1 MQPRR
6 PRKKRGV
13 TTRKARMSW
22 GPFIIVGVAAV
33 VVVGAVVLG
42 SALLRGGGSKVVV
55 PPGIAERTAP
65 QQGSV
70 LGAEDAPVTIVEYF
84 RFDCPHCADFA
95 LGTAPLIEK
104 EYIDNKSVRFEAR
117 PLAAEGEILAASEA
131 VECAGEQGRY
141 WDYHDV
147 LFANFREDPEGA
159 YKSGR
164 LKEYA
169 AKLGLDTASFDS
181 CLDSHQYQ
189 QMVIDESKAAANAGL
204 QGTPTFFIGLTDD
217 MKAETVPYAGEKTII
232 GAETYDV
239 FKTAIEEVLNKA
251 Q

>member
-1 MQPRR
+1 
-6 PRKKRGV
+6 
-13 TTRKARMSW
+13 MSW
-22 GPFIIVGVAAV
+22 GPFIIVGVGAVAV
-33 VVVGAVVLG
+33 VVAVVLG
-42 SALLRGGGSKVVV
+42 SALLRGGGSEVVV

-131 VECAGEQGRY
+131 VECAGEQARY
-141 WDYHDV
+141 WDYHDM
-147 LFANFREDPEGA
+147 LFANFDQDGVGA
-159 YKSGR
+159 YDSGR

-169 AKLGLDTASFDS
+169 AKLGLDTGSFNS
-181 CLDSHQYQ
+181 CLDSHKYQ
-189 QMVIDESKAAANAGL
+189 QTVIDESKQAANAGL
-204 QGTPTFFIGLTDD
+204 TGTPTFFIGPTKD
-217 MKAETVPYAGEKTII
+217 MTVETVPYAGEKSIV

-239 FKTAIEEVLNKA
+239 FKAAIEEALKKA

>member
-13 TTRKARMSW
+13 TTKQARMSW
-22 GPFIIVGVAAV
+22 GPFIIVGVVAVAV
-33 VVVGAVVLG
+33 VVAVVLG
-42 SALLRGGGSKVVV
+42 SAALRGGGSDVVI
-55 PPGIAERTAP
+55 PPGISERTAP
-65 QQGSV
+65 QQASV

-104 EYIDNKSVRFEAR
+104 EYIDNNSVRFEAR

-169 AKLGLDTASFDS
+169 AKLGLDTGSFNS
-181 CLDSHQYQ
+181 CLDSHKYQ
-189 QMVIDESKAAANAGL
+189 QTVIDESKQAASAGL
-204 QGTPTFFIGLTDD
+204 TGTPTFFIGLTDG
-217 MKAETVPYAGEKTII
+217 MKTETVPYAGEKTLI
-232 GAETYDV
+232 GAQPYEA
-239 FKTAIEEVLNKA
+239 FKAAIDEVLNKA

>member
-6 PRKKRGV
+6 PRKKRNV
-13 TTRKARMSW
+13 PRQARMSW
-22 GPFIIVGVAAV
+22 GPFIIVGVGAVAV
-33 VVVGAVVLG
+33 VVAVVLG
-42 SALLRGGGSKVVV
+42 SAALKGGGSEVVI
-55 PPGIAERTAP
+55 PPAIAERTAL

-95 LGTAPLIEK
+95 LDTAPLIER
-104 EYIDNKSVRFEAR
+104 EFIDNKSVRFEAR

-169 AKLGLDTASFDS
+169 AKLSLDTESFNS
-181 CLDSHQYQ
+181 CLDSHKYK

-204 QGTPTFFIGLTDD
+204 QSTPTFFIGLTDD
-217 MKAETVPYAGEKTII
+217 MKAETVPYAGEKTLI
-232 GAETYDV
+232 GAQPYEA
-239 FKTAIEEVLNKA
+239 FKAAIEEVLKKA